1 MAKTFKSMAE
11 LDPQTLLIVD
21 SLNLGFRW
29 KHSGDREFVD
39 PYIRTVESLR
49 KSYQADKVII
59 TADGGSSSYRKN
71 IYPEY
76 KGNREELRAQ
86 QTPEE
91 EEKFRIF
98 FEEFTRVLEAFR
110 EFSNYPVL
118 RYNKVEADDIA
129 AYIVKNK
136 RKYKI
141 KKIVLISSD
150 RDWDLLIDLDVM
162 RFSYVTRKEVTI
174 ENWYD
179 HYDYD
184 PEQHI
189 SIKCLM
195 GDSGDNVPGVDKVG
209 PVTAKKLLEQYETTY
224 DIIANLPL
232 PGKYKYIQNL
242 NAFGAEALMRNYQ
255 LMDLLEFCEEAIG
268 EENCADIDSKL
279 KEYLGAAL

>member
-59 TADGGSSSYRKN
+59 AADGGSSSYRKN
-71 IYPEY
+71 IYSLY
-76 KGNREELRAQ
+76 KGNREDLRAQ

-150 RDWDLLIDLDVM
+150 RDWDLLIDLEVM

-174 ENWYD
+174 ENWYE

>member
-29 KHSGDREFVD
+29 KHSGDHKFVD
-39 PYIRTVESLR
+39 AYINTVESLR
-49 KSYQADKVII
+49 KSYLAGKVII
-59 TADGGSSSYRKN
+59 TADGGSSSYRKL

-76 KGNREELRAQ
+76 KGNREEQRAN

-91 EEKFRIF
+91 AEKFRIF
-98 FEEFTRVLEAFR
+98 FDEFTQVLEAFR

-136 RKYKI
+136 RKYNI

-150 RDWDLLIDLDVM
+150 RDWDLLVSDTTM
-162 RFSYVTRKEVTI
+162 RFSYVTRKEVRLD
-174 ENWYD
+174 NWAE
-179 HYDYD
+179 HYEYT

-195 GDSGDNVPGVDKVG
+195 GDSGDNVPGVDKIG
-209 PVTAKKLLEQYETTY
+209 PVTAKKLLAQYETTY
-224 DIIANLPL
+224 DIIANMPL
-232 PGKYKYIQNL
+232 PGKYQYIKNL
-242 NAFGAEALMRNYQ
+242 NAFGPEALMLNYQ
-255 LMDLLEFCEEAIG
+255 LMDLLEFCEDAIG
-268 EENCADIDSKL
+268 IDNCQDLHLKL
-279 KEYLGAAL
+279 EEYLGAAL

>member
-1 MAKTFKSMAE
+1 MAKTFKSMTE
-11 LDPQTLLIVD
+11 LNPQTLLLVD

-39 PYIRTVESLR
+39 SYINAVESFR
-49 KSYQADKVII
+49 KSYNAGKVII
-59 TADGGSSSYRKN
+59 TADGGSSSYRKL

-76 KGNREELRAQ
+76 KLNREILRAQ

-91 EEKFRIF
+91 EEKFRTF
-98 FEEFTRVLEAFR
+98 FDEFTRVLEAFR

-129 AYIVKNK
+129 AYIVKNR
-136 RKYKI
+136 RKYNI
-141 KKIVLISSD
+141 NKIVLISSD

-162 RFSYVTRKEVTI
+162 RFSYVTRKEVTT